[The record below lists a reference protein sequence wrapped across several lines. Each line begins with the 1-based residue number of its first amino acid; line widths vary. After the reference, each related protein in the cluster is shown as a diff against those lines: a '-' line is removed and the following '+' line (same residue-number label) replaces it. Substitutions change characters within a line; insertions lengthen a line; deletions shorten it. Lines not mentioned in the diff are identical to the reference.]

1 MLADFS
7 LHLDWKRHVSLAHV
21 INETARATLA
31 LSRHMGLS
39 QMVMAGAMGAV
50 VGGMGVVAGSLVQVG
65 RMPPLQQMGGAAA
78 FMGTMFAV
86 GTVVRQ
92 R

>member
-1 MLADFS
+1 
-7 LHLDWKRHVSLAHV
+7 
-21 INETARATLA
+21 
-31 LSRHMGLS
+31 
-39 QMVMAGAMGAV
+39 MGAV

>member
-1 MLADFS
+1 MTGSATCLS
-7 LHLDWKRHVSLAHV
+7 LTNV
-21 INETARATLA
+21 INETARATLRA
-31 LSRHMGLS
+31 TLSRHMGLS